1 MVEEAEGEST
11 SGNGGM
17 VPGTEAEDGLD
28 SIEAKNFSA
37 TEYLNKLFPNE
48 ESLSSL
54 DDFLVKLR
62 WVGCA
67 RARHERGGGQRP
79 TSREH
84 GGPLLREATPSVLY
98 TLTG

>member
-17 VPGTEAEDGLD
+17 VPGTEPEDGLD

-54 DDFLVKLR
+54 DEFLVKLR
-62 WVGCA
+62 WVGLRAGEA
-67 RARHERGGGQRP
+67 RARRW
-79 TSREH
+79 TASD
-84 GGPLLREATPSVLY
+84 LA
-98 TLTG
+98 